1 MYFTSHFQFNF
12 VTVMDFY
19 RKLLH
24 SYFLNL
30 SFYSAPGLLRE
41 DRRKWREE
49 VAETVPSAEELSKQQ
64 AKQLE
69 WLRQAAF
76 LNLANVLSEISDVV
90 SQSFLEGQFLFH
102 FR

>member
-1 MYFTSHFQFNF
+1 
-12 VTVMDFY
+12 MDFY
-19 RKLLH
+19 QKLLI
-24 SYFLNL
+24 SY
-30 SFYSAPGLLRE
+30 SSPGLLRE

-76 LNLANVLSEISDVV
+76 LNLANVLTEISDVV
-90 SQSFLEGQFLFH
+90 CQSLFLEGKFLFH
-102 FR
+102 FG